1 MKKLALLLA
10 FILALPSFGAA
21 EECFMVLAGRGATA
35 DGSVLLGHNED
46 NEPRALVRLLS
57 FPRQVNKDSKA
68 MRRLDNGI
76 EIPEPDTVW
85 ARWMLEMPGRDFS
98 HGLLNEKGVAVFSDN
113 CPSREDKPDLV
124 QGGIS
129 ACLRLI
135 VAERAA
141 SARDGARLVGELV
154 GRYGYNQSGRTLA
167 IADSREGWMVA
178 MVNGRHWVAR
188 RVPDDKV
195 ALLANSYAM
204 HEVDLGDS
212 LNYMGSPDII
222 DYAVSRGWY
231 DPARDGAF
239 DFEKAYAQV
248 GRRTHPNQTHR
259 QWSGINILAPG
270 ASPLPEDSLPLPF
283 AVSPAHPLT
292 PADIFRVLRDHY
304 EGTPYAQGSPPHAED
319 YPGPGGTICNGATNS
334 GSVFQLREGL
344 PVAAGPLWWLALG
357 RPCSAPFVPLYPWA
371 LMAVPAELQYDTK
384 NENPKLVET
393 KPQMNKALG
402 LVIDW
407 DSRLDAAY
415 SEKHK
420 SCVEQCQ
427 AFEAAAFAV
436 QGQNEALALSVWE
449 KNPERARKLL
459 SSFSQER
466 LKAALSLVRMW
477 NGK

>member
-1 MKKLALLLA
+1 MKKLVLILVFA
-10 FILALPSFGAA
+10 LALPSLSAA
-21 EECFMVLAGRGATA
+21 EECFMVLAGRKATA
-35 DGSVLLGHNED
+35 DGAVLLAHNED
-46 NEPRALVRLLS
+46 NEPRSVVRMLLL
-57 FPRQVNKDSKA
+57 PRMVNRDGKA

-85 ARWMLEMPGRDFS
+85 ARWKHEMPERPFS

-124 QGGIS
+124 QGGIGP
-129 ACLRLI
+129 CMRLI

-154 GRYGYNQSGRTLA
+154 SRYGYNQSGRTLA

-195 ALLANSYAM
+195 ALLANSYAI
-204 HEVDLGDS
+204 HEVDLSDS
-212 LNYMGSPDII
+212 LNFMGSPDII

-248 GRRTHPNQTHR
+248 GRRTHPTQTHR

-270 ASPLPEDSLPLPF
+270 AAPLPEDSLPLPF
-283 AVSPAHPLT
+283 AVTPAHPLT

-304 EGTPYAQGSPPHAED
+304 EGTPYAQDSPPHAED
-319 YPGPGGTICNGATNS
+319 YPGAGAPICNGATNS

-344 PVAAGPLWWLALG
+344 PAGAGPLWWLALG
-357 RPCSAPFVPLYPWA
+357 RPCSAPFIPLYPWA
-371 LMAVPAELQYDTK
+371 LKAVPAELAYDTK
-384 NENPKLVET
+384 NENPKFVET
-393 KPQMNKALG
+393 KPQLNKALG
-402 LVIDW
+402 LVTDW

-415 SEKHK
+415 NAKHRN
-420 SCVEQCQ
+420 CVEQCQ

-436 QGQNEALALSVWE
+436 QGQNEALALSIGARDPE
-449 KNPERARKLL
+449 KASKLL
-459 SSFSQER
+459 STFSRGR
-466 LKAALSLVRMW
+466 LKAAMSLIRMW